1 MPNIVFRP
9 PAPSTGVDN
18 ALNTIAIFLGSTIA
32 KFDSDS
38 IQYAGPTVNTLFQ
51 GSNFTYR
58 QIISDTLTLPVTGR
72 LDSLTVKLNGDLFL
86 TIRDWT
92 VAAKPLFQTLADGPA
107 EFTAKLYSGND
118 RITVTNFADTIK
130 GYAGNDTV
138 FGGGGLDQLMGDSG
152 ADHLFGGLGK
162 DSLAGGI
169 GNDLLSGG
177 FAPDVING
185 GIGNDRVYGGSGDDF
200 LDGGAGRDLVSGGL
214 GADTIIATIGVDR
227 FVYDTRL
234 GPTEVDFINGYTPA
248 EDVILLDNDIFR
260 ALGAPGDLR
269 NAQFH
274 LGLSGVGAQVRILYD
289 SATGLVFYD
298 PTGGGGGD
306 RVQVIQLQPGLA
318 ITADEFVIIG

>member
-9 PAPSTGVDN
+9 PAPNTGVDN
-18 ALNTIAIFLGSTIA
+18 ALNTVLIFLGSTFA

-51 GSNFTYR
+51 GSNFSYR
-58 QIISDTLTLPVTGR
+58 QVISDTLTLPVTGR
-72 LDSLTVKLNGDLFL
+72 LHSLTVKLNGNLFL
-86 TIRDWT
+86 TIRDWN
-92 VAAKPLFQTLADGPA
+92 VAAKPLFQTLADGPV
-107 EFTAKLYSGND
+107 GND
-118 RITVTNFADTIK
+118 RITATIFGDTIK
-130 GYAGNDTV
+130 GYAGNDIV
-138 FGGGGLDQLMGDSG
+138 FGGGGQDQLLGDSG
-152 ADHLFGGLGK
+152 ADRLFGGAGK

-169 GNDLLSGG
+169 ENDLLSGG
-177 FAPDVING
+177 FAQDVFNG
-185 GIGNDRVYGGSGDDF
+185 GGGNDRVYGGAGDDF

-214 GADTIIATIGVDR
+214 GEDTIIATTGVDR
-227 FVYDTRL
+227 FVFDTRL

-306 RVQVIQLQPGLA
+306 RVQVMQLQPGLA